1 MLKNPTKPGLKN
13 PGFCLFQP
21 RIDAD
26 KFPAHNP
33 RMAKKQKLNGDLLT
47 DEEKSSPMGLGYVSA
62 AERLNLIYNEDKHEP
77 DDDDPEA
84 P

>member
-1 MLKNPTKPGLKN
+1 
-13 PGFCLFQP
+13 
-21 RIDAD
+21 
-26 KFPAHNP
+26 
-33 RMAKKQKLNGDLLT
+33 MAKKQKLNGDLLT